1 MTESDSESES
11 LSARPVS
18 EWPETRHTDTKW
30 DAHKTSNLKQAGV
43 GLSIPGL
50 RCNRAQAAVTV
61 GR

>member
-18 EWPETRHTDTKW
+18 EWPETRYKDTKQ
-30 DAHKTSNLKQAGV
+30 DAHKTNNLKQAGV